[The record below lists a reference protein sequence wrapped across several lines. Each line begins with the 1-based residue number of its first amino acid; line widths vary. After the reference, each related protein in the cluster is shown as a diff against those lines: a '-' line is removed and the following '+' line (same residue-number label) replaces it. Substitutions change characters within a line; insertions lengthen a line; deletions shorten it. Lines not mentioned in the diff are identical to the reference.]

1 MKKLFLTAG
10 LVGVMMLSA
19 CSSSDDI
26 AGTDNKKVEVGGDR
40 FTFTAEPFGADE
52 TVTRA
57 AAGTGDTVQTVNLGD
72 GIEAEVKVSQD
83 APTPRTRATQP
94 ISDGHYTI
102 YAVDASTNTRVTGTN
117 SKVSGNVSSGVFTK
131 DPGTRLELS
140 PGTYTFVCFND
151 AVTDN
156 GNSLTVTN
164 GNDALIG
171 TATET
176 ISGDQWKVNFTLKRQ
191 MARIKFNIV
200 SSTSE
205 GTGITGVLTST
216 GANNTSITYAVDGTT
231 QTSNTT
237 STLSVP
243 QTVPTSGTAVNDAIT
258 RTYNN
263 ATDYNYL
270 LPGAPIN
277 TLTFSFT
284 GGTLYGKSLAG
295 KSLSFVNSLKTL
307 TRAGSYTINIKLS
320 TFIFLFDDGTV
331 GAIDDKGSRTAIAYV
346 VKDKTATSEGT
357 AMAMEEAQHGGFH
370 PAIPEF
376 TSAENSVQFDQ
387 TNWLT
392 DMDGYKYTWEPSG
405 SADGVTIK
413 AQNPDNQAFYLNRNY
428 VPSFAPV
435 TGANV
440 GRWYIPAM
448 GELYMAFKRLRIA
461 DISQSSWSPDYTY
474 ITPYS
479 TAAGGS
485 VPGSGSFMFSSTEIR
500 LPDGKCRE
508 SGIYLQMGLLVPFWP
523 KHQPVPVWPFV
534 HY

>member
-10 LVGVMMLSA
+10 LVGVMMLAA

-26 AGTDNKKVEVGGDR
+26 AGTDNKKVEVSGDR

-205 GTGITGVLTST
+205 GTGLTGVLTST

-263 ATDYNYL
+263 ATDYSYL

-284 GGTLYGKSLAG
+284 SGTLYGKSLAG

-307 TRAGSYTINIKLS
+307 TRAGSYTVNIKLS

-331 GAIDDKGSRTAIAYV
+331 GAIGDKGSRTAIAYV

-357 AMAMEEAQHGGFH
+357 AMAMESATSGGFH
-370 PAIPEF
+370 PASPEF

-413 AQNPDNQAFYLNRNY
+413 AQNPANQAFYRNRNY

-435 TGANV
+435 TGTNV

-448 GELYMAFKRLRIA
+448 GELYMALKRFRIA
-461 DISQSSWSPDYTY
+461 DISQSPWSPDYTY

-485 VPGSGSFMFSSTEIR
+485 NPDSFILSSTEIR
-500 LPDGKCRE
+500 NSDGTCK
-508 SGIYLQMGLLVPFWP
+508 QTGLLVTHGMLIPFWP

-534 HY
+534 HF

>member
-26 AGTDNKKVEVGGDR
+26 AGTDNKKVEVSGDR

-57 AAGTGDTVQTVNLGD
+57 AAGTGNTVQTVNLGD

-83 APTPRTRATQP
+83 APTPHTRATQP

-102 YAVDASTNTRVTGTN
+102 YAVDASTNTRMTGTN

-131 DPGTRLELS
+131 DPGTRLVLS

-231 QTSNTT
+231 QTSSTT

-307 TRAGSYTINIKLS
+307 TRAGSYTVNIKLS

-331 GAIDDKGSRTAIAYV
+331 GAIGDKGSRTAIAYV

-357 AMAMEEAQHGGFH
+357 AMAMESATPGGFH
-370 PAIPEF
+370 PDYPEF

-413 AQNPDNQAFYLNRNY
+413 AQTYANQAFYRNRNY

-448 GELYMAFKRLRIA
+448 GELYMAFKRFRIA
-461 DISQSSWSPDYTY
+461 DISQPTPTADYTY

-485 VPGSGSFMFSSTEIR
+485 YPNSFILSSTEIR
-500 LPDGKCRE
+500 NWDGTCGQ
-508 SGIYLQMGLLVPFWP
+508 SGLYGVHVVAWP

>member
-10 LVGVMMLSA
+10 LVGVMMLAA

-26 AGTDNKKVEVGGDR
+26 AGTDNKKVEVSGDR

-57 AAGTGDTVQTVNLGD
+57 ATGTGDTVQTVNLGD

-176 ISGDQWKVNFTLKRQ
+176 ISGDQWTVNFTLKRQ

-295 KSLSFVNSLKTL
+295 KSFSFVNSLKTL
-307 TRAGSYTINIKLS
+307 TRAGSYTVNIKFT
-320 TFIFLFDDGTV
+320 TFLFLFDDGTV
-331 GAIDDKGSRTAIAYV
+331 GAIGDKGTRTPIAYV
-346 VKDKTATSEGT
+346 VKDKTDTEKGM
-357 AMAMEEAQHGGFH
+357 AMALQPVYATFSWHNGGTDPG
-370 PAIPEF
+370 PALDN
-376 TSAENSVQFDQ
+376 SAQFDE

-392 DMDGYKYTWEPSG
+392 DMDGYKYTWEANG
-405 SADGVTIK
+405 SYDGVNIK
-413 AQNPDNQAFYLNRNY
+413 ALNSNY
-428 VPSFAPV
+428 PLFVKAANYTPSVAV

-440 GRWYIPAM
+440 GRWYVPALGEAALM
-448 GELYMAFKRLRIA
+448 LKRFKLIDLSNPSPLNETYIKPIATAVGGSYPTGFMRVSTEYLSTGSNRGSGVELYLYNGPVYVYEMVKRQIMP
-461 DISQSSWSPDYTY
+461 SW
-474 ITPYS
+474 
-479 TAAGGS
+479 
-485 VPGSGSFMFSSTEIR
+485 
-500 LPDGKCRE
+500 L
-508 SGIYLQMGLLVPFWP
+508 
-523 KHQPVPVWPFV
+523 FV
-534 HY
+534 KY